1 MVGILVIKTYIQ
13 FVYILFSFVSE
24 VEYMYKIGWGNKKK
38 EKKK

>member
-24 VEYMYKIGWGNKKK
+24 VEYMYKIGWGK
-38 EKKK
+38 EKRKE